1 MQGTIDIGGPFRN
14 AILALAARRLM
25 NRNPRPGFVERTYWT
40 VGEYQ
45 RDAARLELLGYE
57 VTSETVT
64 NPYVEGASF
73 RQRPAMQIRVPTAHV
88 MYELRKIRRDP

>member
-1 MQGTIDIGGPFRN
+1 M
-14 AILALAARRLM
+14 LALAARRLK
-25 NRNPRPGFVERTYWT
+25 NRNPRPQSVERSYWT

-45 RDAARLELLGYE
+45 IDAARLELLGYE

-64 NPYVEGASF
+64 NPYIEGASF

-88 MYELRKIRRDP
+88 IYELRKARTFGG

>member
-1 MQGTIDIGGPFRN
+1 MQGSIDIGGPFRN
-14 AILALAARRLM
+14 ALLALAARRLR
-25 NRNPRPGFVERTYWT
+25 NRNPRPESVERAYWT
-40 VGEYQ
+40 AGEYQ
-45 RDAARLELLGYE
+45 KDAQRLVLLGYE

-88 MYELRKIRRDP
+88 IYELSKGR

>member
-1 MQGTIDIGGPFRN
+1 MQGSIDIGGPIRN
-14 AILALAARRLM
+14 ALLALAARRLR
-25 NRNPRPGFVERTYWT
+25 NRNPRPESVARSYWT

-45 RDAARLELLGYE
+45 RDAARLALLGYG

-64 NPYVEGASF
+64 NPYIEGASF

-88 MYELRKIRRDP
+88 TYELTKN

>member
-1 MQGTIDIGGPFRN
+1 MQSSIDIGGPLRN
-14 AILALAARRLM
+14 ALLALAARRLR
-25 NRNPRPGFVERTYWT
+25 NRHPRPESVERTYWT

-45 RDAARLELLGYE
+45 RDAARLALLGYE
-57 VTSETVT
+57 VTSEAVT

-88 MYELRKIRRDP
+88 MYELSK

>member
-1 MQGTIDIGGPFRN
+1 MQGSIDIGGPFRN
-14 AILALAARRLM
+14 AILAMAARRLK
-25 NRNPRPGFVERTYWT
+25 NRNPRPQSVERTYWT

-45 RDAARLELLGYE
+45 RDAERLALLGYE

-64 NPYVEGASF
+64 NPYIEGASF

-88 MYELRKIRRDP
+88 MYELGK

>member
-14 AILALAARRLM
+14 ALLALAARRLR
-25 NRNPRPGFVERTYWT
+25 NRKHRPDSVERAYWT
-40 VGEYQ
+40 VAEYQ
-45 RDAARLELLGYE
+45 RDAARLAVLGYE
-57 VTSETVT
+57 VSSETVT

-88 MYELRKIRRDP
+88 IYELSK

>member
-1 MQGTIDIGGPFRN
+1 MQGSIDIGGPLRN
-14 AILALAARRLM
+14 AVLARAARRLK
-25 NRNPRPGFVERTYWT
+25 NRNPRPQSVERAYWT

-45 RDAARLELLGYE
+45 RDAARLAVLGYE

-88 MYELRKIRRDP
+88 IYELGK